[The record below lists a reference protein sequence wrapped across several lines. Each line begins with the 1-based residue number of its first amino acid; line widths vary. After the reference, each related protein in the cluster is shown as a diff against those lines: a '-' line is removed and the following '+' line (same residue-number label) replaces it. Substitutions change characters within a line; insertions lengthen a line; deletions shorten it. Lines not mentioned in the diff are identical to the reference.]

1 MAFKVSAVAP
11 MSHDVPGD
19 MLEARLTAE
28 LHRLNSQEGW
38 QVETLSC
45 FILWRE
51 GGEPGSVGS
60 EPVPCLRLGTL
71 SAESGWLCVSWRLA
85 CRHGKHMTSGA

>member
-11 MSHDVPGD
+11 TSPDVPGD
-19 MLEARLTAE
+19 VLEARLMAE
-28 LHRLNSQEGW
+28 LHRLNSREGW

-60 EPVPCLRLGTL
+60 EPVPCLCLGTL
-71 SAESGWLCVSWRLA
+71 AAEPGWPCVSWRLA
-85 CRHGKHMTSGA
+85 CHHSKHMASGV